1 MGTCSNCGYSILPN
15 DISCNS
21 CGSPQKQ
28 TSSGGF
34 CGNCGT
40 PLASKLSPCSKC
52 GHVKTTFAPPPSQP
66 TSFCGGCGS
75 QLASKLSPCS
85 KCGHVKTTFAPPPNY
100 GAHSPGIPSNVSN
113 KDSGIALILSVVL
126 GIFSICG
133 VGQIYVGRVG
143 RGIGILILGWVL
155 LVIGVATMGIGL
167 LLYLGFFIWQVYD
180 TNNLCKQYNYVLNTS
195 GRPPW

>member
-1 MGTCSNCGYSILPN
+1 MGTCSNCGNSVLPN

-28 TSSGGF
+28 TSPVCF

-40 PLASKLSPCSKC
+40 PLASKL
-52 GHVKTTFAPPPSQP
+52 A
-66 TSFCGGCGS
+66 
-75 QLASKLSPCS
+75 PCS

-100 GAHSPGIPSNVSN
+100 GASSPGMSSNVLR
-113 KDSGIALILSVVL
+113 KDSGIALILSFVL
-126 GIFSICG
+126 GIFSLCG
-133 VGQIYVGRVG
+133 VGQLYAGRVG
-143 RGIGILILGWVL
+143 RGIGILIVGWIL
-155 LVIGVATMGIGL
+155 LIIGVATMGIGL

-180 TNNLCKQYNYVLNTS
+180 TNELCKQYNYAISTS

>member
-1 MGTCSNCGYSILPN
+1 MGTCSNCGNSVLPN

-28 TSSGGF
+28 TSPVCF

-40 PLASKLSPCSKC
+40 PLASKLAPCSKC

-66 TSFCGGCGS
+66 ISFCGGCGS
-75 QLASKLSPCS
+75 QLASKLAPCS
-85 KCGHVKTTFAPPPNY
+85 KCGYVKTTFAPPPNY
-100 GAHSPGIPSNVSN
+100 GASSPGMSSNVLR
-113 KDSGIALILSVVL
+113 KDSGIALILSFVL
-126 GIFSICG
+126 GIFSLCG
-133 VGQIYVGRVG
+133 VGQLYAGRVG
-143 RGIGILILGWVL
+143 RGIGILIVGWIL
-155 LVIGVATMGIGL
+155 LIIGVATMGIGL

-180 TNNLCKQYNYVLNTS
+180 TNELCKQYNYAISTS